1 MVTAVVRVHNFENP
15 EKPDLPIGLF
25 VNATITGKSVTNIIS
40 LPRAALRNQDQ
51 ILVVD
56 ENNKIRYRTVEIMR
70 SERDHIL
77 IASGVD
83 QGELVNISPIQTV
96 IEGMSVNPVRQDIA
110 GL

>member
-1 MVTAVVRVHNFENP
+1 M
-15 EKPDLPIGLF
+15 
-25 VNATITGKSVTNIIS
+25 NATITGKSVTNIIS

>member
-1 MVTAVVRVHNFENP
+1 MVTAVVRVHNSENP
-15 EKPDLPIGLF
+15 GKPDLPIGLF
-25 VNATITGKSVTNIIS
+25 VNASITGKSVKNIIS

-56 ENNKIRYRTVEIMR
+56 RENKIHFRTVDIMR
-70 SERDHIL
+70 SEKDHVL
-77 IASGVD
+77 IASGVN

>member
-1 MVTAVVRVHNFENP
+1 MEN
-15 EKPDLPIGLF
+15 
-25 VNATITGKSVTNIIS
+25 VIS

-51 ILVVD
+51 VLVID
-56 ENNKIRYRTVEIMR
+56 GENKIHFRTVEIMR
-70 SERDHIL
+70 SEKDHIL
-77 IASGVD
+77 IASGVN